1 MSKFIEEREKL
12 LGNFSL
18 CLNKSR
24 STDTSQRTFWKG
36 IETTQVNLLKFNKLK
51 EHLAVDSHPLN
62 KIIASFQK
70 WMVTAYN
77 FLLYP
82 SSLEI
87 KFEKV
92 REELVDNI
100 HRFIALMFFTTI
112 KFYNLNFKDNENN
125 TDILLEILTERVVKG
140 KLYMALYNI
149 ISYCHQKEIKRL
161 NQRMTIEE
169 NVDFENSRFIVGVS
183 EIFSFSEE
191 VRRNRVLGKTQS
203 APTRMNEPLS
213 GFVQKEQAGE
223 QYSKCIKMIW
233 NLKNIE
239 NPTDKIQ
246 LLVKVVNQIKQEI
259 DEFWTGVDI
268 TQDEKCIDAD
278 NLEKLLS
285 YVIIKSKYQK
295 IVVDLQL
302 IDLFSGNHIDFGQN
316 GYIFANFSSTINHIL
331 FDEEE
336 EKSEPVLKYEACK
349 TPCFKAKESVKDKN
363 SLDSIESE
371 EGEELANKKI
381 KNRSL
386 INLSQ
391 MSSEY
396 SPLAPRDV
404 MHLSKS
410 IRIEIH

>member
-1 MSKFIEEREKL
+1 MTKFIEAREKL
-12 LGNFSL
+12 FGNYSL

-36 IETTQVNLLKFNKLK
+36 IETTQVNLHKFNKLK
-51 EHLAVDSHPLN
+51 EHLADANHPLN
-62 KIIASFQK
+62 TIIAGFHK
-70 WMVTAYN
+70 WMITAYN

-82 SSLEI
+82 NSFDI

-100 HRFIALMFFTTI
+100 QRFIALMFFTTI

-125 TDILLEILTERVVKG
+125 TDILLEILTERVVKD
-140 KLYMALYNI
+140 KLYQALYNI

-161 NQRMTIEE
+161 NQKMTTEE

-203 APTRMNEPLS
+203 APTRTKERLS
-213 GFVQKEQAGE
+213 DFPQKELAGE
-223 QYSKCIKMIW
+223 KYSTCIKMIW

-302 IDLFSGNHIDFGQN
+302 IDTFSGNHIDFGQN
-316 GYIFANFSSTINHIL
+316 GYIYANFSSTINHIL
-331 FDEEE
+331 FDDEE
-336 EKSEPVLKYEACK
+336 EKEAPALKYEVCK
-349 TPCFKAKESVKDKN
+349 TP
-363 SLDSIESE
+363 
-371 EGEELANKKI
+371 
-381 KNRSL
+381 
-386 INLSQ
+386 
-391 MSSEY
+391 
-396 SPLAPRDV
+396 
-404 MHLSKS
+404 
-410 IRIEIH
+410 